1 MPGNEP
7 CICGCAPVLV
17 LCAMMMRGLIGTSEA
32 ETDRSVELTRQAV
45 DLERAAGDRNPQT
58 AFLALGVALARDG
71 QFGEAA
77 EILQDAWRSRDRA
90 DWSTGVHLQTAG
102 LLGIALNQLLGEARP
117 LADQAEQNWGPAAGP
132 LVALLRVVEGRQ
144 LYQRGEVADARE
156 VLAHAVQVPARAF
169 SQVLGLIFL
178 ADAEIGCGDR
188 RAARAALSRAREVVA
203 DEPVPP
209 YAVAALEQ
217 AETRQ
222 GRRAVRAAARSG
234 ALMEELTDR
243 ELAILRTLP
252 GSATQRE
259 IGAALY
265 LSLNT
270 IKAYNKNLY
279 RKLGVNSR
287 HDAVAVARQLGL
299 I

>member
-1 MPGNEP
+1 
-7 CICGCAPVLV
+7 
-17 LCAMMMRGLIGTSEA
+17 
-32 ETDRSVELTRQAV
+32 
-45 DLERAAGDRNPQT
+45 
-58 AFLALGVALARDG
+58 
-71 QFGEAA
+71 
-77 EILQDAWRSRDRA
+77 
-90 DWSTGVHLQTAG
+90 
-102 LLGIALNQLLGEARP
+102 
-117 LADQAEQNWGPAAGP
+117 
-132 LVALLRVVEGRQ
+132 LLRVVEGRE

-156 VLAHAVQVPARAF
+156 VLAQAVQVPARALT
-169 SQVLGLIFL
+169 QVLGLIFL
-178 ADAEIGCGDR
+178 ADAEIGSGDR
-188 RAARAALSRAREVVA
+188 RAARAALTRAREVVA
-203 DEPVPP
+203 NEPVPP
-209 YAVAALEQ
+209 YAVVALEQ
-217 AETRQ
+217 AETRL

-287 HDAVAVARQLGL
+287 QDAVAVARQLGL

>member
-1 MPGNEP
+1 MSSYAKPGRWP
-7 CICGCAPVLV
+7 TKPSRTGAPL
-17 LCAMMMRGLIGTSEA
+17 
-32 ETDRSVELTRQAV
+32 
-45 DLERAAGDRNPQT
+45 P
-58 AFLALGVALARDG
+58 
-71 QFGEAA
+71 
-77 EILQDAWRSRDRA
+77 
-90 DWSTGVHLQTAG
+90 
-102 LLGIALNQLLGEARP
+102 
-117 LADQAEQNWGPAAGP
+117 P
-132 LVALLRVVEGRQ
+132 LVALLRVVEGRE

-156 VLAHAVQVPARAF
+156 LLARAVQVPARALT
-169 SQVLGLIFL
+169 QVLGLIFL
-178 ADAEIGCGDR
+178 GDAEIGSGDR
-188 RAARAALSRAREVVA
+188 RAARAALTRVREVVA
-203 DEPVPP
+203 NEPVPL
-209 YAVAALEQ
+209 YAVVALEQ
-217 AETRQ
+217 AETRL

-234 ALMEELTDR
+234 ALTEELTDR

-287 HDAVAVARQLGL
+287 QDAVVVARQLGL

>member
-1 MPGNEP
+1 MPG
-7 CICGCAPVLV
+7 
-17 LCAMMMRGLIGTSEA
+17 
-32 ETDRSVELTRQAV
+32 
-45 DLERAAGDRNPQT
+45 
-58 AFLALGVALARDG
+58 GV
-71 QFGEAA
+71 EAA
-77 EILQDAWRSRDRA
+77 A

-102 LLGIALNQLLGEARP
+102 LLGIALNQLSRSAEVDELLREARP
-117 LADQAEQNWGPAAGP
+117 LADQAEQTWGPAAGP

-156 VLAHAVQVPARAF
+156 VLAHAVQVPARALT
-169 SQVLGLIFL
+169 QVLGLIFL

-188 RAARAALSRAREVVA
+188 RAARAALTRAREVVA
-203 DEPVPP
+203 NEPVPP

-217 AETRQ
+217 AETRL

-287 HDAVAVARQLGL
+287 QDAVAVARQLGL